1 MRYSYSINKM
11 VSLAVCCLALFLAGC
26 AVTPTPSRVEPQYR
40 PAWPDVPKPVAASPG
55 SLFQASHSF
64 SLFGDR
70 RASQV
75 GDVITIALQEQTRS
89 SKSAETSFKKAT
101 DSEILNPTVFG
112 SLIRGAA
119 ATNGLFNSAESK
131 TEFSG
136 AGASDQ
142 SNSLSGT
149 ITAVVAK
156 VLPNG
161 LLLVQGEKWL
171 QLNRGEE
178 YVRVSGL
185 VRAEDISADNSISSQ
200 RLADARIAYS
210 GTGSLAQAN
219 EAGWLTRFFTG
230 TLNPF

>member
-1 MRYSYSINKM
+1 MIR
-11 VSLAVCCLALFLAGC
+11 VSVFLCILLVNSGC
-26 AVTPTPSRVEPQYR
+26 VVQPAPARVEPQYR
-40 PAWPDVPKPVAASPG
+40 PAWPDMPVPASASAG
-55 SLFQASHSF
+55 SLFQTSHQL
-64 SLFGDR
+64 SLYEDR
-70 RASQV
+70 RANGV
-75 GDVITIALQEQTRS
+75 GDVITIMLQEQTRS
-89 SKSAETSFKKAT
+89 SKSAETSFSKET
-101 DSEILNPTVFG
+101 DNELLNPTIFG
-112 SLIRGAA
+112 SLVRGAG
-119 ATNGLFNSAESK
+119 ATNGVFNGMDSS
-131 TEFSG
+131 TGFTGS
-136 AGASDQ
+136 GASDQ

-185 VRAEDISADNSISSQ
+185 VRPEDIGSDNAISSQ

-210 GTGSLAQAN
+210 GTGTLAQSN
-219 EAGWLTRFFTG
+219 EAGWLSKFFVG